1 MITKIYGR
9 NLTDMLSVVS
19 HRSFRVMLSLALLAM
34 PLCASAQDDADDEDE
49 PARKR
54 TIVKKQKQYDTRTVR
69 GRVVDAATR
78 QAISGAIVKA
88 DGIDGYSVLTED
100 DGTYELKVPLFT
112 TALYVTSPD
121 YNPIRQSLLSDEQQ
135 KDSRMACWLW

>member
-78 QAISGAIVKA
+78 QAISGAIVNVIGGSDFPEEDKKQIETMLCELLEKCANASGKA
-88 DGIDGYSVLTED
+88 
-100 DGTYELKVPLFT
+100 
-112 TALYVTSPD
+112 
-121 YNPIRQSLLSDEQQ
+121 
-135 KDSRMACWLW
+135 